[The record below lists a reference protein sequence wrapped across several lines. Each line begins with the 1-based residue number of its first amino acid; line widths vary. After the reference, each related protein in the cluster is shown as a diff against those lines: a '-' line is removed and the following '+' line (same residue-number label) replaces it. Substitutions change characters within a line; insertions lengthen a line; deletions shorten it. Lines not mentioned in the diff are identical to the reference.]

1 VSFPQNPNAAWALHR
16 PGDWPIVIAGTREI
30 FPLAV
35 PQPAT

>member
-1 VSFPQNPNAAWALHR
+1 VSFPQNPNAAWVLHR
-16 PGDWPIVIAGTREI
+16 AGDGPIVIADTREI